1 MKYVEFTTDDF
12 ELALAEDRKDMKI
25 DYLLSLMALAGMCFI
40 IALLIWRRNF
50 MGDALTRPGRKDA
63 ANKRK
68 QARIV
73 IEKILETEEFRAL
86 PRSIQLAILTLNP
99 SLKEPYWFFIIPLYA
114 LSASHII
121 YDRQNSF
128 Y

>member
-12 ELALAEDRKDMKI
+12 ELALAEDRKDMTI

-40 IALLIWRRNF
+40 IAVLILRIFF
-50 MGDALTRPGRKDA
+50 MSVILSRPGRKDA

-68 QARIV
+68 EARIV
-73 IEKILETEEFRAL
+73 IEKFLETEEFRAL

-99 SLKEPYWFFIIPLYA
+99 SLKEPY
-114 LSASHII
+114 
-121 YDRQNSF
+121 
-128 Y
+128 

>member
-12 ELALAEDRKDMKI
+12 ELALAEDKKDSKI
-25 DYLLSLMALAGMCFI
+25 DYLLSLMVLAGMCFI

-68 QARIV
+68 EARIV
-73 IEKILETEEFRAL
+73 IEKFLETEEFRTL
-86 PRSIQLAILTLNP
+86 PRPIQLAILTLNP
-99 SLKEPYWFFIIPLYA
+99 SLREPY
-114 LSASHII
+114 
-121 YDRQNSF
+121 
-128 Y
+128 